1 MKRIMFVCHGNICRS
16 PMAEYVLKDLLKKAG
31 REEEFVVASSAV
43 SAEEIWGEVGNPVYP
58 PVKRLLA
65 GLGITCEEKRVTQL
79 RFEDGDRYD
88 LFLCMDD
95 SNLIK
100 ARRILGAK
108 NAAKC
113 QKALELVGESRDVAD
128 PWYTRDFEAS
138 YRDVLRVCEKLL
150 ER

>member
-1 MKRIMFVCHGNICRS
+1 
-16 PMAEYVLKDLLKKAG
+16 MAEYVLKDLLKKAG